1 MDEIKKNTKLV
12 ISKEDELTDVVS
24 GILEAPTE
32 RVILTFA
39 EDSDLLISPINLS
52 VLLETADDSE
62 KILVAQIIK
71 NPTGLRNSSIAG
83 LTTTDSPNNPTE
95 DMWLEA
101 EQKKIA
107 RLSPK
112 PKEKTIEKKAEELP
126 ESKESSFEKKINDA
140 IQRSRDGIATKS
152 LEKSVQKD
160 GVFLSLDEDLPTGE
174 TEQVDNIEIKYEEL
188 PQPNLPTQP
197 SVKKGFKLPK
207 IDLQNLWPFKKGT
220 GISTP
225 TGIKKY
231 LPIGIVSLVLVTA
244 LAIIIYLQTGPF
256 VKVAV
261 YVEAKEVS
269 IEKIFTGDENI
280 QAIDFENL
288 KIPVK
293 VESVEKDRSMTIKAT
308 GKAYTGEKAAGK
320 VTLTGGPSCTAAISL
335 PAGQIL
341 LTSGKS
347 FTLDSATTVPCPGIA
362 TDLSLHAREFGTE
375 YNIESNQTFLVQG
388 HLQTEIFGFNPSA
401 FTGGS
406 KQEYTVLSKSDVDA
420 GVATL
425 TDEAELEAENELR
438 DASGD
443 WSIIED
449 SITSEVVKDST
460 KTSVAIGA
468 AGSDVDLSI
477 KVKSSATYYL
487 TEGFDEGIATLLI
500 EEAQKK
506 NLFEGDDNLDL
517 GLNEN
522 IEKTISV
529 VEDSKKAVK
538 IKLVA
543 KGNVS
548 PKVDKEKIINTLKDM
563 KWEEGLEYLQTL
575 HFSEKRISASFFP
588 KNILSKYPYFPKR
601 QGGIIIEIY
610 NI

>member
-1 MDEIKKNTKLV
+1 MDETKKNTKLV
-12 ISKEDELTDVVS
+12 IGREDELTDIVS

-62 KILVAQIIK
+62 KTLVAQIIK

-101 EQKKIA
+101 EEKKVV

-112 PKEKTIEKKAEELP
+112 PKDKAVEKKAEELP

-140 IQRSRDGIATKS
+140 IQRSRDGIATKAV
-152 LEKSVQKD
+152 EKSVQKE

-174 TEQVDNIEIKYEEL
+174 TEKVDDIEIKYEEF
-188 PQPNLPTQP
+188 PQADIPTQP
-197 SVKKGFKLPK
+197 VVKKGFKLPK
-207 IDLQNLWPFKKGT
+207 IDLQNLWPFKKGLGNT
-220 GISTP
+220 S
-225 TGIKKY
+225 GIKKY
-231 LPIGIVSLVLVTA
+231 LPIGILSLVLVTI
-244 LAIIIYLQTGPF
+244 LAFVIYLQTGPF
-256 VKVAV
+256 VKVSV

-288 KIPVK
+288 KIPIK
-293 VESVEKDRSMTIKAT
+293 VESVEKDRSSTIKAT
-308 GKAYTGEKAAGK
+308 GKAYSGEKAAGK
-320 VTLTGGPSCTAAISL
+320 VTLTGGPSCTVAISL
-335 PAGQIL
+335 PAGQLL

-347 FTLDSATTVPCPGIA
+347 FTLDSATTVPCPGVA
-362 TDLSLHAREFGTE
+362 TDISLHAREIGAE
-375 YNIESNQTFLVQG
+375 YNIESNNWFVVQG
-388 HLQTEIFGFNPSA
+388 HLQTEVFGYNPSA

-406 KQEYTVLSKSDVDA
+406 KQEYTVLSKSDVDT

-460 KTSVAIGA
+460 KTSVAVGA

-487 TEGFDEGIATLLI
+487 TEGFDEGIATLLTN
-500 EEAQKK
+500 EAQEK

-548 PKVDKEKIINTLKDM
+548 PKVDKEKIVNTLKEM

-601 QGGIIIEIY
+601 HGGIIIEVH

>member
-1 MDEIKKNTKLV
+1 MDETKKNTKLV
-12 ISKEDELTDVVS
+12 IGREDELTDIVS

-62 KILVAQIIK
+62 KTLVAQIIK

-101 EQKKIA
+101 EEKKVV

-112 PKEKTIEKKAEELP
+112 PKDKAVEKKAEELP

-140 IQRSRDGIATKS
+140 IQRSRDGIATKAV
-152 LEKSVQKD
+152 EKSVQKE

-174 TEQVDNIEIKYEEL
+174 TEKVDDIEIKYEEF
-188 PQPNLPTQP
+188 PQADIPTQP
-197 SVKKGFKLPK
+197 VVKKGFKLPK
-207 IDLQNLWPFKKGT
+207 IDLQNLWPFKKGLGNT
-220 GISTP
+220 S
-225 TGIKKY
+225 GIKKY
-231 LPIGIVSLVLVTA
+231 LPIGILSLVLVTI
-244 LAIIIYLQTGPF
+244 LAFVIYLQTGPF
-256 VKVAV
+256 VKVSV

-288 KIPVK
+288 KIPIK
-293 VESVEKDRSMTIKAT
+293 VESVEKDRSSTIKAT
-308 GKAYTGEKAAGK
+308 GKAYSGEKAAGK
-320 VTLTGGPSCTAAISL
+320 VTLTGGPSCTVAISL
-335 PAGQIL
+335 PAGQLL

-347 FTLDSATTVPCPGIA
+347 FTLDSATTVPCPGVA
-362 TDLSLHAREFGTE
+362 TDISLHAREIGAE
-375 YNIESNQTFLVQG
+375 YNIESNNWFVVQG
-388 HLQTEIFGFNPSA
+388 HLQTEVFGYNPSA

-406 KQEYTVLSKSDVDA
+406 KQEYTVLSKSDVDT

-460 KTSVAIGA
+460 KTSVAVGA

-487 TEGFDEGIATLLI
+487 TEGFDEGIATLLTN
-500 EEAQKK
+500 EAQEK

-548 PKVDKEKIINTLKDM
+548 PKVDKEKIVNTLKDM

-601 QGGIIIEIY
+601 HGGIIIEVH

>member
-1 MDEIKKNTKLV
+1 MDETKKNTKLV
-12 ISKEDELTDVVS
+12 IGKEDELTDIVS

-62 KILVAQIIK
+62 KTLVAQIIK

-101 EQKKIA
+101 EEKKVV

-112 PKEKTIEKKAEELP
+112 PKDKAVEKKAEELP

-140 IQRSRDGIATKS
+140 IQRSRDGIATKAV
-152 LEKSVQKD
+152 EKSVQKE

-174 TEQVDNIEIKYEEL
+174 TEKVDDIEIKYEEF
-188 PQPNLPTQP
+188 PQADIPTQP
-197 SVKKGFKLPK
+197 VVKKGFKLPK
-207 IDLQNLWPFKKGT
+207 IDLQNLWPFKKGLGNT
-220 GISTP
+220 S
-225 TGIKKY
+225 GIKKY
-231 LPIGIVSLVLVTA
+231 LPIGILSLVLVTI
-244 LAIIIYLQTGPF
+244 LAFVIYLQTGPF
-256 VKVAV
+256 VKVSV

-288 KIPVK
+288 KIPIK
-293 VESVEKDRSMTIKAT
+293 VESVEKDRSSTIKAT
-308 GKAYTGEKAAGK
+308 GKAYSGEKAAGK
-320 VTLTGGPSCTAAISL
+320 VTLTGGPSCTVAISL
-335 PAGQIL
+335 PAGQLL

-347 FTLDSATTVPCPGIA
+347 FTLDSATTVPCPGVA
-362 TDLSLHAREFGTE
+362 TDISLHAREIGAE
-375 YNIESNQTFLVQG
+375 YNIESNNWFVVQG
-388 HLQTEIFGFNPSA
+388 HLQTEVFGYNPSA

-406 KQEYTVLSKSDVDA
+406 KQEYTVLSKSDVDT

-460 KTSVAIGA
+460 KTSVAVGA

-487 TEGFDEGIATLLI
+487 TEGFDEGIATLLTN
-500 EEAQKK
+500 EAQEK

-548 PKVDKEKIINTLKDM
+548 PKVDKEKIVNTLKEM

-601 QGGIIIEIY
+601 HGGIIIEVH

>member
-1 MDEIKKNTKLV
+1 MDETKKNTKLV

-62 KILVAQIIK
+62 KVLVAQIIK
-71 NPTGLRNSSIAG
+71 NPTGLRNSAIAG

-95 DMWLEA
+95 DMWLES
-101 EQKKIA
+101 EEKKVA

-112 PKEKTIEKKAEELP
+112 PKAKSIEKKAEEP
-126 ESKESSFEKKINDA
+126 TQNRESSFEKKINDA

-152 LEKSVQKD
+152 VEKSVKKD
-160 GVFLSLDEDLPTGE
+160 GVFLSLDEDLPTE
-174 TEQVDNIEIKYEEL
+174 DTEKQDDIEIKYEEF
-188 PQPNLPTQP
+188 PQVDIPTQP
-197 SVKKGFKLPK
+197 MVKKGFKFPT
-207 IDLQNLWPFKKGT
+207 INLQNLWPFKKGVGNTT
-220 GISTP
+220 GF
-225 TGIKKY
+225 KKY
-231 LPIGIVSLVLVTA
+231 LPIGILSLVLVSI
-244 LAIIIYLQTGPF
+244 LAFVIYLQTGPF
-256 VKVAV
+256 VKVSV
-261 YVEAKEVS
+261 YVEGKEVS
-269 IEKIFTGDENI
+269 VEKVFTGDENI
-280 QAIDFENL
+280 QAIDFDNL
-288 KIPVK
+288 KIPIK
-293 VESVEKDRSMTIKAT
+293 IESVEKDRSTTIKAT
-308 GKAYTGEKAAGK
+308 GKAYTGEKATGK
-320 VTLTGGPSCTAAISL
+320 VTLAGGPSCTDALSL
-335 PAGQIL
+335 PAGQLL

-347 FTLDSATTVPCPGIA
+347 FTLDSATTVPCPGIV
-362 TDLSLHAREFGTE
+362 TDISLHAREIGTE
-375 YNIESNQTFLVQG
+375 YNIESNNSFVVQG
-388 HLQTEIFGFNPSA
+388 HLATEVFGYNPSA

-406 KQEYTVLSKSDVDA
+406 KQEYTVLSKSDVDS

-460 KTSVAIGA
+460 KTSVAVGA

-487 TEGFDEGIATLLI
+487 TEGFDEGIATLLTK
-500 EEAQKK
+500 EAQEK
-506 NLFEGDDNLDL
+506 NLFEGDNNLEL
-517 GLNEN
+517 GLSES

-529 VEDSKKAVK
+529 VEDSKKTVK

-548 PKVDKEKIINTLKDM
+548 PKVDKEKIVNTLKNM

-575 HFSEKRISASFFP
+575 NFSEKRISASFFP

-601 QGGIIIEIY
+601 QGGIIIEVY

>member
-1 MDEIKKNTKLV
+1 MDETKKNTKLV
-12 ISKEDELTDVVS
+12 IGKEDELTDIVS

-62 KILVAQIIK
+62 KTLVAQIIK

-101 EQKKIA
+101 EEKKVV

-112 PKEKTIEKKAEELP
+112 PKEKSVEKKPEELP
-126 ESKESSFEKKINDA
+126 ENGESSFEKKINDA

-152 LEKSVQKD
+152 VEKSVQKE
-160 GVFLSLDEDLPTGE
+160 GVFLSLDEDLPTGD
-174 TEQVDNIEIKYEEL
+174 TEKVDDIEIKYEEF
-188 PQPNLPTQP
+188 PQADIPTQP
-197 SVKKGFKLPK
+197 VVKKGFKFPK
-207 IDLQNLWPFKKGT
+207 INLQNLWPFKKGLGNT
-220 GISTP
+220 SGF
-225 TGIKKY
+225 KKY
-231 LPIGIVSLVLVTA
+231 LPIGILSLVLVTI
-244 LAIIIYLQTGPF
+244 LAFVIYLQTGPF
-256 VKVAV
+256 VKVSV

-288 KIPVK
+288 KIPIK
-293 VESVEKDRSMTIKAT
+293 VESVEKDRSSTIKAT
-308 GKAYTGEKAAGK
+308 GKAYTGEKATGK
-320 VTLTGGPSCTAAISL
+320 VTLTGGPSCTGPLSL

-341 LTSGKS
+341 LASGKS
-347 FTLDSATTVPCPGIA
+347 FKLDSATTVPCLGNPA
-362 TDLSLHAREFGTE
+362 TDLSVHAIEFGTE
-375 YNIESNQTFLVQG
+375 YNIGSNQPFLVQG
-388 HLQTEIFGFNPSA
+388 HLAMEVFGYNPSA

-406 KQEYTVLSKSDVDA
+406 KQEYTVLSKSDVDTS
-420 GVATL
+420 VATL

-460 KTSVAIGA
+460 KTSVAVGA

-487 TEGFDEGIATLLI
+487 TEGFEEGIATLLTN
-500 EEAQKK
+500 EAQEK

-548 PKVDKEKIINTLKDM
+548 PKVDKEKIVNTLKEM

-601 QGGIIIEIY
+601 HGGIIIEVH